1 MHGYDSRL
9 VPYSLTM
16 TACVALLPAAALAQ
30 AAPEPEAPA
39 PDPASRRGDL
49 PAEIVV
55 TAQKRAEKLQD
66 VPISLQVLDTAALA
80 ARNVRS
86 FNDYAKFLPSLSFT
100 SYGPGNAEVYFRGL
114 SNGNRLSTG
123 SQPTVGV
130 YIDEQPVTTIGET
143 VDVHIYDIA
152 RVEALSGPQGTLF
165 GASSEAGTLRI
176 ITNKPDAA
184 RFSGSVDA
192 TATVVANGRLGAIGE
207 GYVNVPL
214 ASWAAVRVVG
224 WVEHDG
230 GYIDNVRARPAV
242 YPTSGAV
249 RDNAALVERGFNP
262 IDTYGGRAALG
273 VDLDEN
279 WTATATVM
287 GQDERSRGSFAFKPS
302 VGDLQT
308 TRYFPES
315 QKDRWGQAALTI
327 EGKLSNLAVTY
338 AGAYFERTAQYTSD
352 YSDYA
357 FFYDSYYAATP
368 DYFGNNFVNDQGEL
382 INPAQYTTQHEHF
395 TKLSQELRIATP
407 AQDRLRLVA
416 GVFYQRQTNDWTN
429 LYIVPG
435 LAAAQSVTGLPGVN
449 YANIQYRVDRDY
461 AAFAQ
466 AAFDVVPG
474 VTLTGGLRAYRYDN
488 TVTGFFGFNA
498 TRSAVGEALCRPGT
512 VGRYGTQ
519 RPCDNID
526 ARATG
531 SGVRHKLDLS
541 WKIDRDKLVYAT
553 WSTGFRPGG
562 INRRPSAAPYQAEKL
577 TNYEIGWKTTWLGGK
592 LRINGAL
599 FLEKLGQAQF
609 AVTSD
614 QNGIT
619 DIVNAGRAESK
630 GVEGDVTLT
639 ALRGLTLQASATYAE
654 ARITTA
660 LCKYV
665 NAASDCT
672 IPSASG
678 NPNALRAPAGTR
690 FSGSPR
696 FKTSASLRY
705 DFAAGR
711 GIDAFAQAS
720 LSHLGPVTSSLDVT
734 EAALIGTQPAYT
746 TIDAS
751 VGLTSGPWSASLSAD
766 NLFDVRAQQTRT
778 ATCAIAL
785 CGPGAI
791 VVYPLRPRLVSL
803 RVGRKF

>member
-1 MHGYDSRL
+1 MQGFKGTGWALRAAEL
-9 VPYSLTM
+9 AAGTSLL
-16 TACVALLPAAALAQ
+16 ALAPAAMAQ
-30 AAPEPEAPA
+30 VAADAPSA
-39 PDPASRRGDL
+39 VPG
-49 PAEIVV
+49 EIVV
-55 TAQKRAEKLQD
+55 TAQKRVEKLQD
-66 VPISLQVLDTAALA
+66 VPISLQVLDTAALSSK
-80 ARNVRS
+80 NVRN

-176 ITNKPDAA
+176 ITNKPDPKA
-184 RFSGSVDA
+184 FSGSIDL
-192 TATVVANGRLGAIGE
+192 TGTSVANGKLGAIGE
-207 GYVNVPL
+207 GYVNLPL
-214 ASWAAVRVVG
+214 SSWAALRLVG
-224 WVEHDG
+224 WVQHDG
-230 GYIDNVRARPAV
+230 GYIDNVRGRPAV

-249 RDNAALVERGFNP
+249 RDNKALVEHAFNP

-273 VDLDEN
+273 VDLDDN

-287 GQDERSRGSFAFKPS
+287 GQDEKSRGTFGFKPS
-302 VGDLQT
+302 VGDLRT

-327 EGKLSNLAVTY
+327 EGKISNLAVTY
-338 AGAYFERTAQYTSD
+338 AGAYFERTAQYNSD

-368 DYFGNNFVNDQGEL
+368 EYFGNNFYNDQGTL
-382 INPAQYTTQHEHF
+382 INPAQNTTQHEHF

-407 AQDRLRLVA
+407 AKDRLRLVA

-435 LAAAQSVTGLPGVN
+435 LAASQSVTGLPGVN

-466 AAFDVVPG
+466 AAFDIVPG
-474 VTLTGGLRAYRYDN
+474 LTLTGGLRGYRYDN
-488 TVTGFFGFNA
+488 TVVGFFGFNA
-498 TRSAVGEALCRPGT
+498 TRSSVGEALCLPGT

-519 RPCDNID
+519 RPCDNIN
-526 ARATG
+526 AKATG

-541 WKIDRDKLVYAT
+541 WKIDRDKLLYAT

-562 INRRPSAAPYQAEKL
+562 INRRPAAAPYQAEKL
-577 TNYEIGWKTTWLGGK
+577 SNYEIGWKTTWLGGK
-592 LRINGAL
+592 LRVNGAL
-599 FLEKLGQAQF
+599 FLEKLDQAQF

-619 DIVNAGRAESK
+619 DIVNAGRAQSK
-630 GVEGDVTLT
+630 GVEGDVTLVP
-639 ALRGLTLQASATYAE
+639 LRGLTLQASATYAE
-654 ARITTA
+654 AKITTD
-660 LCKYV
+660 LCKYT
-665 NAASDCT
+665 NAAFDCT

-678 NPNALRAPAGTR
+678 SPNALRAPAGTR
-690 FSGSPR
+690 FSGAPK
-696 FKTSASLRY
+696 FKTSASARY
-705 DFAAGR
+705 DFAVEGGA
-711 GIDAFAQAS
+711 DAFVQAS
-720 LSHLGPVTSSLDVT
+720 VSHLSSVSSSLDVT
-734 EAALIGTQPAYT
+734 EAALIGVQPGYT

-751 VGLTSGPWSASLSAD
+751 MGVTTGPWSVSLSAD

-785 CGPGAI
+785 CGPESI